1 MSTSAS
7 TLEIPIAPAALEP
20 ADFSDYERENVRVS
34 SRGLGWAALNFE
46 RRESPPGF
54 RDLPQGSRQHLVFV
68 ALTQSHVVR
77 ESEGKRVELDLSPGS
92 VVFVP
97 ARTPVR
103 WTWNSRISFS
113 ALILE
118 SDFLANVAQS
128 VFGLA
133 PDQFQLSIAERNVDT
148 SINNIAAALSR
159 EAMRGEAGGRLYAE
173 SLANI
178 LSVQLLRH
186 YAHCPDGRELEACA
200 VPGGI
205 DSELVH
211 ASDAPA
217 RAALQPRAVAQA
229 VQFMHENYAKD
240 LSLNDIASAVH
251 LSPFHLARMFKQTLG
266 VAPHQHLIEIR
277 VNSARA
283 LLSAGSGKRSLAEIA
298 AAVGFSDQ
306 SHLTRHFKR
315 LTGVTPSH
323 FRP

>member
-1 MSTSAS
+1 MRTTAS
-7 TLEIPIAPAALEP
+7 NPEPTTAAVALEP
-20 ADFSDYERENVRVS
+20 ADYSDYQPENVRVS
-34 SRGLGWAALNFE
+34 SRGLGWVALNFE
-46 RRESPPGF
+46 RRESPPGS
-54 RDLPQGSRQHLVFV
+54 RDLPQGSRQHLVLV
-68 ALTQSHVVR
+68 AQTPSRVVR
-77 ESEGKRVELDLSPGS
+77 ESDGERVDLDLSPGS

-97 ARTPVR
+97 ARTSVR
-103 WTWNSRISFS
+103 WTWNTRISFS

-118 SDFLANVAQS
+118 PDFLTNVAQS

-133 PDQFQLSIAERNVDT
+133 ANQFQLSIAERNVDT

-205 DSELVH
+205 DSEVVR
-211 ASDAPA
+211 AAGTTA
-217 RAALQPRAVAQA
+217 RSALQPRAVAQA

-323 FRP
+323 FRR